1 MQEAIH
7 ARNIVTMNAR
17 NRKASIIWPL
27 SQCMILLVYIV
38 EDEVK
43 EFLKIFL

>member
-1 MQEAIH
+1 MQEVIH
-7 ARNIVTMNAR
+7 ARNIVTINER
-17 NRKASIIWPL
+17 NRKPSIIWPL

-43 EFLKIFL
+43 EFLKSFL